1 MLLQYTDLD
10 ASTKKSFYRSTQL
23 TIFELIDRMTI
34 KDIEEDFVTEL
45 FVNVVV
51 EELMKKRG
59 FQNWANMDFE
69 IDDKEMK
76 ELVQTIVERRRKYKP
91 TKKQKEYYLGL
102 TSKLEEEEVLPN
114 DFLVFQ
120 KRLVEMKDRAPLIL
134 QATDKQKETICGL
147 VWEFWGKKITLKD
160 DLSQNKAQQYFTFLR
175 KKDSIR
181 DVSVHGKGKNKEI
194 FFEIDGIRYL
204 YTYDGLVAHEELDS
218 CVFCSE
224 TGIYCCEFL
233 TEIDFLEVI
242 LEKIIKI
249 DKKKA
254 SSK

>member
-120 KRLVEMKDRAPLIL
+120 KRLVEMKDRLQKKTFKKPLSGLLMPIIDLNYLNIGEMELVL
-134 QATDKQKETICGL
+134 QLMAQCGIYM
-147 VWEFWGKKITLKD
+147 KKIYY
-160 DLSQNKAQQYFTFLR
+160 Q
-175 KKDSIR
+175 
-181 DVSVHGKGKNKEI
+181 
-194 FFEIDGIRYL
+194 
-204 YTYDGLVAHEELDS
+204 
-218 CVFCSE
+218 
-224 TGIYCCEFL
+224 
-233 TEIDFLEVI
+233 
-242 LEKIIKI
+242 KIIFDMEDMVELVIIMSPTLISLYSVTSFLVVSGKVFI
-249 DKKKA
+249 FWIF
-254 SSK
+254 S